1 MSLIASE
8 FSKHPDPKLKT
19 LVRDQFEGTM
29 QYITQCECGYESI
42 SESKYFYTPNAR
54 RSF

>member
-19 LVRDQFEGTM
+19 VVKDQFEGTM

-42 SESKYFYTPNAR
+42 SESEPFLLAKR
-54 RSF
+54 